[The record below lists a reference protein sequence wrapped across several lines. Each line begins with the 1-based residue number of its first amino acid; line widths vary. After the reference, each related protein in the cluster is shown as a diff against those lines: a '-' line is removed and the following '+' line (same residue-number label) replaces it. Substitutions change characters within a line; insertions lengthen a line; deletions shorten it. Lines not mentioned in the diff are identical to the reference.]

1 MALGCSLAV
10 MVNVQDK
17 NRGADIYIGVRK
29 DSAKKDTRNQNLD
42 TSSETLRSVLRSN
55 FQAHRSRKFPA
66 EVNRGCRARRNSCW
80 MMRSACIRGQ

>member
-1 MALGCSLAV
+1 

-17 NRGADIYIGVRK
+17 NRGADIYIGVRE

-55 FQAHRSRKFPA
+55 FPGSQI
-66 EVNRGCRARRNSCW
+66 E
-80 MMRSACIRGQ
+80 